1 MDWLELF
8 KVGILAVFQGVA
20 EFLPISSSGH
30 LQVLQF
36 LLGFDPESNIFLS
49 VVLHAGTLLAIV
61 VFYFLTLWE
70 ILVKRQF
77 RLILAII
84 IGTIPAGLAGVGIKL
99 SGLDDI
105 IFTSLLVP
113 AIGFLFTAFLLLYAL
128 KGRTEEEENS
138 ALPLAEIPL
147 TKALLIGIA
156 QAVAITPWISRS
168 GSTIAAGLKVNFKK
182 ADCARFSFLLAIPAI
197 GGAAFLELLSLCH
210 EGLPV
215 EEGGVTL
222 PMMAAGLLLSG
233 LVSFFALAWLTRLI
247 RRGRLSVFSWYLYA
261 VGIAVI
267 LWQIAVMARR

>member
-8 KVGILAVFQGVA
+8 KVGILAVFQGAA

-30 LQVLQF
+30 LQILQF

-77 RLILAII
+77 KLILAII
-84 IGTIPAGLAGVGIKL
+84 IGTIPAGLAGAGIKL

-105 IFTSLLVP
+105 IFTSLWVP

-138 ALPLAEIPL
+138 ALPLSEIPL

-156 QAVAITPWISRS
+156 QAVAITPGISRS
-168 GSTIAAGLKVNFKK
+168 GSTIAAGLKVNLKK
-182 ADCARFSFLLAIPAI
+182 TDCARFSFLLAIPAI
-197 GGAAFLELLSLCH
+197 GGAMVLELKDLFSTPGSIASSDIMVWLFGFIIAAVVGYFSLK
-210 EGLPV
+210 
-215 EEGGVTL
+215 
-222 PMMAAGLLLSG
+222 LLLG
-233 LVSFFALAWLTRLI
+233 ILQKGKLQYFA
-247 RRGRLSVFSWYLYA
+247 WYLLGA
-261 VGIAVI
+261 SIFTFGLWVGSLVC
-267 LWQIAVMARR
+267 R

>member
-77 RLILAII
+77 KLILAII

-156 QAVAITPWISRS
+156 QAVAITPGISRS
-168 GSTIAAGLKVNFKK
+168 GSTSAAGLKVNLKK

-197 GGAAFLELLSLCH
+197 GGAMVLELKDLFSAPGDITSGDIMVWLFGFIIAAVVGYFSLK
-210 EGLPV
+210 
-215 EEGGVTL
+215 
-222 PMMAAGLLLSG
+222 LLLG
-233 LVSFFALAWLTRLI
+233 MLQKGKLQYFA
-247 RRGRLSVFSWYLYA
+247 WYLLGA
-261 VGIAVI
+261 SIFTFGLWVGSLVC
-267 LWQIAVMARR
+267 R

>member
-36 LLGFDPESNIFLS
+36 LLGFAPESNIFLS

-61 VFYFLTLWE
+61 VFYVLTLWE

-77 RLILAII
+77 KLILAII

-156 QAVAITPWISRS
+156 QAVAITPGISRS
-168 GSTIAAGLKVNFKK
+168 GSTIAAGLKVNLKK

-197 GGAAFLELLSLCH
+197 GGAMVLELKDLFSAPGDITSGDIMVWLFGFIIAAVVGYFSLK
-210 EGLPV
+210 
-215 EEGGVTL
+215 
-222 PMMAAGLLLSG
+222 LLLG
-233 LVSFFALAWLTRLI
+233 MLQKGKLQYFA
-247 RRGRLSVFSWYLYA
+247 WYLLGA
-261 VGIAVI
+261 SIFTFGLWVGSLVC
-267 LWQIAVMARR
+267 R

>member
-77 RLILAII
+77 KLILAII

-156 QAVAITPWISRS
+156 QAVAITPGISRS
-168 GSTIAAGLKVNFKK
+168 GSTIAAGLKVNLKK

-197 GGAAFLELLSLCH
+197 GGAMVLELKDLFNAPGDITSGDIMVWLFGFIIAAVVGYFSLK
-210 EGLPV
+210 
-215 EEGGVTL
+215 
-222 PMMAAGLLLSG
+222 LLLG
-233 LVSFFALAWLTRLI
+233 MLQKGKLQYFA
-247 RRGRLSVFSWYLYA
+247 WYLLGA
-261 VGIAVI
+261 SIFTFGLWVGSLVC
-267 LWQIAVMARR
+267 R

>member
-30 LQVLQF
+30 LQILQF

-77 RLILAII
+77 KLILAII
-84 IGTIPAGLAGVGIKL
+84 IGTIPAGLAGAGIKL

-105 IFTSLLVP
+105 IFTSLWVP

-138 ALPLAEIPL
+138 AHPLSEIPL

-156 QAVAITPWISRS
+156 QAVAITPGISRS
-168 GSTIAAGLKVNFKK
+168 GSTIAAGLKVNLKK
-182 ADCARFSFLLAIPAI
+182 TDCARFSFLLAIPAI
-197 GGAAFLELLSLCH
+197 GGAMVLELKDLFSTPGSIASSDIMVWLFGFIIAAVVGYFSLK
-210 EGLPV
+210 
-215 EEGGVTL
+215 
-222 PMMAAGLLLSG
+222 LLLG
-233 LVSFFALAWLTRLI
+233 ILQKGKLQYFA
-247 RRGRLSVFSWYLYA
+247 WYLLGA
-261 VGIAVI
+261 SIFTFGLWVGSLVC
-267 LWQIAVMARR
+267 R

>member
-49 VVLHAGTLLAIV
+49 VVLHAGTLLAII

-77 RLILAII
+77 KLILAII

-156 QAVAITPWISRS
+156 QAVAITPGISRS
-168 GSTIAAGLKVNFKK
+168 GSTIAAGLKVNLKK

-197 GGAAFLELLSLCH
+197 GGAMVLELKDLFSAPDAITSGDIMVWIFGFIIAAVVGYFSLK
-210 EGLPV
+210 
-215 EEGGVTL
+215 
-222 PMMAAGLLLSG
+222 LLLG
-233 LVSFFALAWLTRLI
+233 MLQKGKLQYFA
-247 RRGRLSVFSWYLYA
+247 WYLLGA
-261 VGIAVI
+261 SIFTFGLWVGSLVC
-267 LWQIAVMARR
+267 R

>member
-156 QAVAITPWISRS
+156 QAVAITPGISRS
-168 GSTIAAGLKVNFKK
+168 GSTIAAGLKVNLKK
-182 ADCARFSFLLAIPAI
+182 VDCARFSFLLAIPAI
-197 GGAAFLELLSLCH
+197 GGAMVLELKDLFSAPGDITSGDIMVWLFGFIIAAVVGYFSLK
-210 EGLPV
+210 
-215 EEGGVTL
+215 
-222 PMMAAGLLLSG
+222 LLLG
-233 LVSFFALAWLTRLI
+233 MLQKGKLQYFA
-247 RRGRLSVFSWYLYA
+247 WYLLGA
-261 VGIAVI
+261 SIFTFGLWVGSLVC
-267 LWQIAVMARR
+267 R

>member
-77 RLILAII
+77 KLILAII
-84 IGTIPAGLAGVGIKL
+84 IGTIPAGLVGVGIKL

-156 QAVAITPWISRS
+156 QAVAITPGISRS
-168 GSTIAAGLKVNFKK
+168 GSTIAAGLKVNLKK

-197 GGAAFLELLSLCH
+197 GGAMVLELKDLFSAPGDITSGDIMVWLFGFIIAAVVGYFSLR
-210 EGLPV
+210 
-215 EEGGVTL
+215 
-222 PMMAAGLLLSG
+222 LLLG
-233 LVSFFALAWLTRLI
+233 MLQKGKLQYFA
-247 RRGRLSVFSWYLYA
+247 WYLLGA
-261 VGIAVI
+261 SIFTFGLWVGSLVC
-267 LWQIAVMARR
+267 R

>member
-49 VVLHAGTLLAIV
+49 VILHSGTLLAIV

-77 RLILAII
+77 KLILAII

-156 QAVAITPWISRS
+156 QAVAITPGISRS
-168 GSTIAAGLKVNFKK
+168 GSTIAAGLKVNLKK

-197 GGAAFLELLSLCH
+197 GGAMVLELKDLFSAPGDITSGDIMVWLFGFIIAAVVGYFSLK
-210 EGLPV
+210 
-215 EEGGVTL
+215 
-222 PMMAAGLLLSG
+222 LLLG
-233 LVSFFALAWLTRLI
+233 MLQKGKLQYFA
-247 RRGRLSVFSWYLYA
+247 WYLLGA
-261 VGIAVI
+261 SIFTFGLWVGSLVC
-267 LWQIAVMARR
+267 R

>member
-8 KVGILAVFQGVA
+8 KVGILAVFQGVT

-77 RLILAII
+77 KLILAII

-156 QAVAITPWISRS
+156 QAVAITPGISRS
-168 GSTIAAGLKVNFKK
+168 GSTIAAGLKVNLKK

-197 GGAAFLELLSLCH
+197 GGAMVLELKDLFSAPGDITSGDIMVWLFGFIIAAVVGYFSLK
-210 EGLPV
+210 
-215 EEGGVTL
+215 
-222 PMMAAGLLLSG
+222 LLLG
-233 LVSFFALAWLTRLI
+233 ILQKGKLQYFA
-247 RRGRLSVFSWYLYA
+247 WYLLGA
-261 VGIAVI
+261 SIFTFGLWVGSLVC
-267 LWQIAVMARR
+267 R

>member
-49 VVLHAGTLLAIV
+49 VVLHAGTLLAII

-77 RLILAII
+77 KLILAII

-138 ALPLAEIPL
+138 ALPLAEIPF

-156 QAVAITPWISRS
+156 QAVAITPGISRS
-168 GSTIAAGLKVNFKK
+168 GSTIAAGLKVNLKK

-197 GGAAFLELLSLCH
+197 GGAMVLELKDLFSAPDAITSGDIMVWIFGFIIAAVVGYFSLK
-210 EGLPV
+210 
-215 EEGGVTL
+215 
-222 PMMAAGLLLSG
+222 LLLG
-233 LVSFFALAWLTRLI
+233 MLQKGKLQYFA
-247 RRGRLSVFSWYLYA
+247 WYLLGA
-261 VGIAVI
+261 SIFTFGLWVGSLVC
-267 LWQIAVMARR
+267 R

>member
-20 EFLPISSSGH
+20 EFLPIRSSGH
-30 LQVLQF
+30 LQVLKF
-36 LLGFDPESNIFLS
+36 RLCFDPESNIFLS

-77 RLILAII
+77 KLILAII

-156 QAVAITPWISRS
+156 QAVAITPGISRS
-168 GSTIAAGLKVNFKK
+168 GSTIAAGLKVNLKK

-197 GGAAFLELLSLCH
+197 GGAMVLELKDLFSAPGDITSGDIMVWLFGFIIAAVVGYFSLK
-210 EGLPV
+210 
-215 EEGGVTL
+215 
-222 PMMAAGLLLSG
+222 LLLG
-233 LVSFFALAWLTRLI
+233 MLQKGKLQYFA
-247 RRGRLSVFSWYLYA
+247 WYLLGA
-261 VGIAVI
+261 SIFTFGLWVGSLVC
-267 LWQIAVMARR
+267 R

>member
-49 VVLHAGTLLAIV
+49 VVLHSGTLLAIV

-77 RLILAII
+77 KLILAII

-156 QAVAITPWISRS
+156 QAVAITPGISRS
-168 GSTIAAGLKVNFKK
+168 GSTSAAGLKVNLKK

-197 GGAAFLELLSLCH
+197 GGAMVLELKDLFSAPGDITSGDIMVWLFGFIIAAVVGYFSLK
-210 EGLPV
+210 
-215 EEGGVTL
+215 
-222 PMMAAGLLLSG
+222 LLLG
-233 LVSFFALAWLTRLI
+233 MLQKGKLQYFA
-247 RRGRLSVFSWYLYA
+247 WYLLGA
-261 VGIAVI
+261 SIFTFGLWVGSLVC
-267 LWQIAVMARR
+267 R

>member
-49 VVLHAGTLLAIV
+49 VVLHSGTLLAIV

-77 RLILAII
+77 KLILAII

-156 QAVAITPWISRS
+156 QAVAITPGISRS
-168 GSTIAAGLKVNFKK
+168 GSTIAAGLKVNLKK

-197 GGAAFLELLSLCH
+197 GGAMVLELKDLFSAPGDITSGDIMVWLFGFIIAAVVGYFSLK
-210 EGLPV
+210 
-215 EEGGVTL
+215 
-222 PMMAAGLLLSG
+222 LLLG
-233 LVSFFALAWLTRLI
+233 ILQKGKLQYFA
-247 RRGRLSVFSWYLYA
+247 WYLLGA
-261 VGIAVI
+261 SIFTFGLWVGSLVC
-267 LWQIAVMARR
+267 R

>member
-36 LLGFDPESNIFLS
+36 LLGFDTESNIFLS
-49 VVLHAGTLLAIV
+49 VVLHSGTLLAIV

-77 RLILAII
+77 KLILAII

-128 KGRTEEEENS
+128 RGRTEEEENS

-156 QAVAITPWISRS
+156 QAVAITPGISRS
-168 GSTIAAGLKVNFKK
+168 GSTIAAGLKVNLKK

-197 GGAAFLELLSLCH
+197 GGAMVLELKDLFSAPGDITSGDIMVWLFGFIIAAVVGYFSLK
-210 EGLPV
+210 
-215 EEGGVTL
+215 
-222 PMMAAGLLLSG
+222 LLLG
-233 LVSFFALAWLTRLI
+233 ILQKGKLQYFA
-247 RRGRLSVFSWYLYA
+247 WYLLGA
-261 VGIAVI
+261 SIFTFGLWVGSLVC
-267 LWQIAVMARR
+267 R